1 MLYFSRES
9 SRELAEREAIPTE
22 LNRIEYSQ
30 IEKLEAPREV
40 STWGSWGSNWLSKA
54 ASSVAASA
62 QSLATNTELGIS
74 SIVNSVES
82 SFGIPTPESI
92 ASRDSAETAGSR
104 SLAAVNL
111 KELAQKLKE
120 EQTSET
126 ITTQQGT
133 DTTQVENNSLI
144 PKEPS
149 GILYKSQDHELQ
161 INEELTSSTD
171 SSSFFSSYG
180 ITLGNKIV
188 AGGLGTLENIGK
200 KTMDFLSEGDPGL
213 RNKRAYVQEQIE
225 IISKDKSGVIDTGVD
240 EQEESLLLTSF
251 HSEFEK
257 LQGYV
262 YLEALE
268 ILSSECEVKERLKM
282 YSVST
287 KRSEE
292 GASPPVLE
300 DKFEINFDTEAV
312 VCKWGDLFPSCRG
325 AVGLARIQQTVG
337 ELDQCFD
344 TFENIDTKPDS
355 LLPNLNICMQL
366 LAKLSSQF
374 IQTIRKVSELSLA
387 QEVSVKETL
396 THSRELALIAYKSI
410 DRITTR
416 IALIEV
422 SDDVIGNRFILDMNS
437 GITYIQDS
445 FGLLR
450 PIITHA
456 NSL

>member
-1 MLYFSRES
+1 
-9 SRELAEREAIPTE
+9 
-22 LNRIEYSQ
+22 
-30 IEKLEAPREV
+30 
-40 STWGSWGSNWLSKA
+40 
-54 ASSVAASA
+54 
-62 QSLATNTELGIS
+62 
-74 SIVNSVES
+74 
-82 SFGIPTPESI
+82 
-92 ASRDSAETAGSR
+92 
-104 SLAAVNL
+104 
-111 KELAQKLKE
+111 
-120 EQTSET
+120 
-126 ITTQQGT
+126 
-133 DTTQVENNSLI
+133 
-144 PKEPS
+144 
-149 GILYKSQDHELQ
+149 
-161 INEELTSSTD
+161 
-171 SSSFFSSYG
+171 
-180 ITLGNKIV
+180 
-188 AGGLGTLENIGK
+188 
-200 KTMDFLSEGDPGL
+200 MDFLSEGDPGL

-225 IISKDKSGVIDTGVD
+225 IISKDKSGVTDTGVD

-287 KRSEE
+287 KCSEE

-312 VCKWGDLFPSCRG
+312 VCEWGDLFPSCRG

-456 NSL
+456 KSL